1 MQEKEMVNDVLST
14 INNSIADYGSII
26 AQCDNQELRQ
36 MVQTLRDG
44 DEKFQYD
51 LYKLAAQ
58 KGYYK
63 SAAPASQQD
72 IQLVKSQLSQG

>member
-1 MQEKEMVNDVLST
+1 MQEKEMVNDVLCT
-14 INNSIADYGSII
+14 INNSIVDYGSII
-26 AQCDNQELRQ
+26 AECDNQELRQ

-51 LYKLAAQ
+51 LYKIATQ

-63 SAAPASQQD
+63 PAAPASQQD
-72 IQLVKSQLSQG
+72 VQLVKSQLGQG

>member
-14 INNSIADYGSII
+14 VNGSIADYGSII
-26 AQCDNQELRQ
+26 VQCDNQELRQ

-51 LYKLAAQ
+51 LFKTAAQ

-63 SAAPASQQD
+63 PAAPASQQD
-72 IQLVKSQLSQG
+72 LQLVKSQLSQG